1 MEEPSDYDKF
11 ISNKKII
18 YEFKKWWEEY
28 QKTKKQYIVIFT
40 GQTGIGKT
48 LLVNLFSK
56 LNDVK
61 INDFSYF
68 ENKSLSNYKED
79 LKKVYS
85 FQTILEIMYG
95 QLSAILIDDIDSYVN
110 DKKNINTI
118 VKIVLNGKINKL
130 TFITCK
136 SNVDKF
142 FSKNKNVKIFNLKRP
157 SFIDIENYIFD
168 IGTKNKFLINNNGL
182 KYIYNVSN
190 GDIRLINEL
199 LKNLLSYIPN
209 KKIKL
214 KIDFDKFLTIKEED
228 IKILVSSKDIDYQLY
243 DLIQKILFE
252 KNSIEENINY
262 ILNDL
267 HFLPSILYDNMQTL
281 FKKKKNGI
289 KIYYKTL
296 ENLVLAE
303 YINNKTFENQNS
315 LTYEYYG
322 FINSCYVNHYIAPC
336 EPIKIQYSVLMNKL
350 LKITNSI
357 KFKSELILKLPKEIK
372 INILPLLIEIYNYM
386 DKKNHKKEILI
397 QYFESILI
405 DYKKLEKYY

>member
-1 MEEPSDYDKF
+1 
-11 ISNKKII
+11 
-18 YEFKKWWEEY
+18 
-28 QKTKKQYIVIFT
+28 
-40 GQTGIGKT
+40 
-48 LLVNLFSK
+48 
-56 LNDVK
+56 
-61 INDFSYF
+61 
-68 ENKSLSNYKED
+68 
-79 LKKVYS
+79 
-85 FQTILEIMYG
+85 MYG

-142 FSKNKNVKIFNLKRP
+142 LGKNKNVKIFNLKRP
-157 SFIDIENYIFD
+157 SFTDIENYIFD
-168 IGTKNKFLINNNGL
+168 IGTKNKFLINNDGL
-182 KYIYNVSN
+182 KHIYNVSN

-214 KIDFDKFLTIKEED
+214 KIDFDKFLTIKEDD
-228 IKILVSSKDIDYQLY
+228 IKILLSSKDIDYQLY